1 MFSKS
6 SPKVT
11 IMIPTYNQAN
21 LVSNAILSALNQDYD
36 NLEIIISDDNSND
49 NTASIA
55 VPFLKDNR
63 VKYYKNYS
71 NLGSI
76 KNYQKTL
83 YEYATGE
90 WIVNLDGDDFLTN
103 RSFISKAIQVVI
115 SDDSV
120 GFVFSNY
127 AIYDENDG
135 STIKI
140 KNKELPSMIN
150 GKDFL
155 LRFSTE
161 NIHWR
166 HFSILYNRKS
176 ALKIGFY
183 YDKQEARNDWE
194 SFLRLAVNNKVAYL
208 NLVAGSWRKHGVNE
222 TSRTDI
228 KKYLNNFN
236 IIHSLEG
243 FINKS
248 NIMTKGESLRW
259 SNAMIYKFSCD
270 AIGAY
275 FINKEYLSAVRFM
288 RCVGKEN
295 RVILLKVIFS
305 GTLATKLILSL
316 YPPLYNLVK
325 KIKYL

>member
-49 NTASIA
+49 NTASIVA
-55 VPFLKDNR
+55 PFLKDNR

-140 KNKELPSMIN
+140 KNK
-150 GKDFL
+150 
-155 LRFSTE
+155 
-161 NIHWR
+161 
-166 HFSILYNRKS
+166 
-176 ALKIGFY
+176 
-183 YDKQEARNDWE
+183 
-194 SFLRLAVNNKVAYL
+194 
-208 NLVAGSWRKHGVNE
+208 
-222 TSRTDI
+222 
-228 KKYLNNFN
+228 
-236 IIHSLEG
+236 
-243 FINKS
+243 
-248 NIMTKGESLRW
+248 
-259 SNAMIYKFSCD
+259 
-270 AIGAY
+270 
-275 FINKEYLSAVRFM
+275 
-288 RCVGKEN
+288 
-295 RVILLKVIFS
+295 
-305 GTLATKLILSL
+305 
-316 YPPLYNLVK
+316 
-325 KIKYL
+325 